1 MGLLRCSLGAPSSVM
16 TVLVWQRH
24 SFRERREFIKNVFCW
39 AGLSV
44 AAVCSD
50 GGPVALLPENT
61 SLGDTKDPSSQIL
74 YHP

>member
-1 MGLLRCSLGAPSSVM
+1 MGLLRCSLCSLECYDSVS
-16 TVLVWQRH
+16 VARH
-24 SFRERREFIKNVFCW
+24 SSRERREFIENVFCW